1 MPKTA
6 GLLAVLALTLAPT
19 LAVAMCP
26 DGHAPVLQTTSPC
39 AQGQIWDARTQTCT
53 TLLQG

>member
-39 AQGQIWDARTQTCT
+39 AQGQIWDAKTQTCT